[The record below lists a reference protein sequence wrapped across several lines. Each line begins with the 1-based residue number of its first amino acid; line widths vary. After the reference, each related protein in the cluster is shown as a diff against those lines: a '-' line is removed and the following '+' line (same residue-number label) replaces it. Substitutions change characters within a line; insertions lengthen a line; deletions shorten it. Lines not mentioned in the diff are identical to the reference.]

1 MYTEKKDKYKIKLY
15 IIIILQYI
23 SNYIIICLKW
33 KCNKK
38 Y

>member
-23 SNYIIICLKW
+23 SNINLYNIIIL
-33 KCNKK
+33 
-38 Y
+38 